1 VDQGG
6 RVMRM
11 RTEVGERSGP
21 RRLLVVSADMGGGH
35 ESTAAALEDAATGIW
50 PGVEIARL
58 DTLDVMG
65 PGVGRLFRR
74 IYIDNVEHTP
84 WLYEFFYAQLWRHRW
99 FAESSKRFTGSW
111 SGRRLRVAI
120 DRVDPDVIISTY
132 PLGSAGL
139 AWLRRHRGLRRP
151 MAAYV
156 SDIAPHPFW
165 VHRDLDVTFVVH
177 EAALALARACEPT
190 AVLDVTALPARP
202 EFVPGS
208 RHPAREGLGLAP
220 EALVVLVSCGA
231 YAFGDVTRTVSALLA
246 ASDRVQVVAA
256 CGRNASMR
264 ERLEALGMS
273 TDRLRVLGWTGQ
285 MAGYVQAADV
295 VLSNAGGA
303 IALETLACGRAL
315 LMHRPIAAH
324 GRANADL
331 VTTSGLAQLC
341 EDEEQ
346 LIAWVRATLR
356 DRSLVRDLEE
366 RAAELAAARSVEDGL
381 RRLAGV
387 ANDPGRTTVRAL
399 ARDWPVR
406 PSDAFFIR
414 ADTPTR
420 LQAVGAIL
428 PLGAGGAELTLAQ
441 VRAQI
446 GPRVE
451 GLPPLRRR
459 LVPGGSPGWRMAGL
473 PDIEEHVREIDASGG
488 MDAAIEQYY
497 SVPLGE
503 DGFPWEARLFRSPP
517 EGRYTF
523 AVKTHHALGDGV
535 SQLGLL
541 DRLLDAAPGDPL
553 DERRPLPEGASHGRG
568 AARSR
573 RLRGGA
579 VRLARVGTGLASL
592 AWRSF
597 GSYDRVPCPTETLD
611 RVIAMHSIA
620 VSRLNAL
627 AEATGARNH
636 QVGLAVVAHALGALL
651 RQAGLLDGRRPLR
664 AMVPVATRPPRLD
677 RVSGNWTAA
686 VTVDLPMGQMGF
698 RQRLELV
705 REQVERRTRWG
716 EPEAAFVV
724 MQVLGHLPS
733 PVRTLAARTVY
744 TSRFFSTV
752 VSYMPAARGERWV
765 GGARVEA
772 IQPFVPLTTGV
783 PVTAGVLVAVGV
795 ATFGIVLDAALLR
808 PGLDRRTVQQA
819 LAEAIRAAEAEVLG

>member
-1 VDQGG
+1 
-6 RVMRM
+6 M
-11 RTEVGERSGP
+11 TAEVRERAGP
-21 RRLLVVSADMGGGH
+21 RRLLVISADMGGGH
-35 ESTAAALEDAATGIW
+35 ESTAAALEDAAARLW
-50 PGVEIARL
+50 PGVEISRL

-111 SGRRLRVAI
+111 SGRRLQGEI

-132 PLGSAGL
+132 PIGSAGL
-139 AWLRRHRGLRRP
+139 AWLRRRRGLRRP
-151 MAAYV
+151 MGAYV

-165 VHRDLDVTFVVH
+165 VHRDLDLTFVVH
-177 EAALALARACEPT
+177 ESALALARACEPT
-190 AVLDVTALPARP
+190 AALDVCALPARP
-202 EFVPGS
+202 EFRPAS
-208 RHPAREGLGLAP
+208 RRDARESLGLATD
-220 EALVVLVSCGA
+220 ALVVLVSCGA
-231 YAFGDVTRTVSALLA
+231 YAFGDVRRTVSALLA

-256 CGRNASMR
+256 CGRNQGMR
-264 ERLEALGMS
+264 EQLEALGMPPG
-273 TDRLRVLGWTGQ
+273 RLQVLGWTGQ
-285 MAGYVQAADV
+285 MARYVQAADV

-303 IALETLACGRAL
+303 IALETLASGRAL

-331 VTTSGLAQLC
+331 VTLSGLAQLC

-346 LIAWVRATLR
+346 LMAWVRSVLR
-356 DRSLVRDLEE
+356 DRSPLRELEE
-366 RAAELAAARSVEDGL
+366 RAAALAAARSVEDGL
-381 RRLAGV
+381 DRLAQL
-387 ANDPGRTTVRAL
+387 AHDPGRSTVRAVG
-399 ARDWPVR
+399 RDWPIR
-406 PSDAFFIR
+406 PSDAFFVR

-420 LQAVGAIL
+420 VQEVGAIL

-446 GPRVE
+446 GPRVA

-459 LVPGGSPGWRMAGL
+459 LVRGGPSGWRMSSS
-473 PDIEEHVREIDASGG
+473 PDVMEHIREIDASAG

-517 EGRYTF
+517 EDRYVF

-541 DRLLDAAPGDPL
+541 DRLLDAAPDDPL
-553 DERRPLPEGASHGRG
+553 DERRPLPERSTEGEPVARRERLRRG
-568 AARSR
+568 AALLGRT
-573 RLRGGA
+573 A
-579 VRLARVGTGLASL
+579 TGLASL

-597 GSYDRVPCPTETLD
+597 GDDYARIPCPDETLG
-611 RVIAMHSIA
+611 RIIATHTVG
-620 VSRLNAL
+620 VSRLNEL
-627 AEATGARNH
+627 AAATGTRNH
-636 QVGLAVVAHALGALL
+636 QVGLAVVAQALAPLL
-651 RQAGLLDGRRPLR
+651 AQAGLVDGRRPLR

-686 VTVDLPMGQMGF
+686 VTVDLPMGQLSF

-705 REQVERRTRWG
+705 REQIEQRTRRG
-716 EPEAAFVV
+716 EPEAAFLA

-744 TSRFFSTV
+744 TGQFFSSI
-752 VSYMPAARGERWV
+752 VSYMPAARGDRWV

-772 IQPFVPLTTGV
+772 ILPFVPLTTGV
-783 PVTAGVLVAVGV
+783 PITAGIVVAVGV
-795 ATFGIVLDAALLR
+795 ASFGVVLDARLAR
-808 PGLDRRTVQQA
+808 PGLDRGAVQRA
-819 LAEAIRAAEAEVLG
+819 LADAIRAAEVEVLV

>member
-1 VDQGG
+1 
-6 RVMRM
+6 M
-11 RTEVGERSGP
+11 
-21 RRLLVVSADMGGGH
+21 LVVSADMGGGH
-35 ESTAAALEDAATGIW
+35 ESTAAAVEDAATRLW

-111 SGRRLRVAI
+111 SGRRLRGQI

-139 AWLRRHRGLRRP
+139 AWLRQRRGLRRP

-202 EFVPGS
+202 EFTPGS
-208 RHPAREGLGLAP
+208 RGIAREALGLDP
-220 EALVVLVSCGA
+220 DALVVLVSCGA
-231 YAFGDVTRTVSALLA
+231 YAFGDVTRTVSALLS
-246 ASDRVQVVAA
+246 ASERVQVVAA
-256 CGRNASMR
+256 CGRNTQMR
-264 ERLEALGMS
+264 ERLEALGMPHG
-273 TDRLRVLGWTGQ
+273 RLEVLGWTGQ
-285 MAGYVQAADV
+285 MAEYVRAADV

-303 IALETLACGRAL
+303 IALETLASGRAL

-331 VTTSGLAQLC
+331 VTMSGLAQLC
-341 EDEEQ
+341 EDEDQ
-346 LIAWVRATLR
+346 LIAWVRSTLQ
-356 DRSLVRDLEE
+356 DRSALRELEE
-366 RAAELAAARSVEDGL
+366 RSAELAGARSVEDGL
-381 RRLAGV
+381 RRLAQV
-387 ANDPGRTTVRAL
+387 AHDPGRSTVRAVG
-399 ARDWPVR
+399 RDWPTR
-406 PSDAFFIR
+406 ASDAFFVR

-420 LQAVGAIL
+420 VQEVGAIL

-446 GPRVE
+446 GSRVA

-459 LVPGGSPGWRMAGL
+459 LVRGRRSGWRMAGL
-473 PDIEEHVREIDASGG
+473 PDIEDHIREIDASAG

-503 DGFPWEARLFRSPP
+503 DGFQWEARLFRSPP
-517 EGRYTF
+517 EDRYVF

-553 DERRPLPEGASHGRG
+553 DERRPRPEQPEDGRAEASRAESLRRG
-568 AARSR
+568 AAQ
-573 RLRGGA
+573 LG
-579 VRLARVGTGLASL
+579 RVGTGLASL
-592 AWRSF
+592 AWRSL
-597 GSYDRVPCPTETLD
+597 GDHVRIPCPDESLG
-611 RVIAMHSIA
+611 RIIAAHTID

-627 AEATGARNH
+627 ADATATRNH
-636 QVGLAVVAHALGALL
+636 QVGLAVVAHALAPLL
-651 RQAGLLDGRRPLR
+651 VEAGLVDGRRPLR

-686 VTVDLPMGQMGF
+686 VTVDLPMGQLGF

-705 REQVERRTRWG
+705 REQVERRARLG
-716 EPEAAFVV
+716 EPEAAFLA

-744 TSRFFSTV
+744 TSQFFSTI
-752 VSYMPAARGERWV
+752 VSYMPAARGERWI
-765 GGARVEA
+765 GNARVEA
-772 IQPFVPLTTGV
+772 ILPFVPLTTGV
-783 PVTAGVLVAVGV
+783 PVTAGVVVAVGV
-795 ATFGIVLDAALLR
+795 ASFGIVLDAGLAST
-808 PGLDRRTVQQA
+808 GLDRGAVQRA
-819 LAEAIRAAEAEVLG
+819 LAEAIRSAEAEVLE